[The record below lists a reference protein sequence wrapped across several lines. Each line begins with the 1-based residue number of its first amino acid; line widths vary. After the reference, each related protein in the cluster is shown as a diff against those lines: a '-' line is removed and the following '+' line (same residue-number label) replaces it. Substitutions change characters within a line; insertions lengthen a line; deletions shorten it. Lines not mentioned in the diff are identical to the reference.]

1 MDRGIPLQIL
11 RLALLAQNDTGGGS
25 LGMTRKRSLRM
36 TPEGFTRNDTR
47 GGSLGMTTMGGGSNL
62 PEHHRESKHYRY
74 GIAGVLAW
82 GPFWGGGD
90 CSYYF
95 VVEVWV
101 DASDYLYVGH

>member
-1 MDRGIPLQIL
+1 
-11 RLALLAQNDTGGGS
+11 
-25 LGMTRKRSLRM
+25 M
-36 TPEGFTRNDTR
+36 TPDEVARNDTR
-47 GGSLGMTTMGGGSNL
+47 GGSLGMTPEGLTRNATKEVTRNDRRRSRNDTGEAGGSKL
-62 PEHHRESKHYRY
+62 PEHHRESKHDRY
-74 GIAGVLAW
+74 GVAGVLAW

>member
-1 MDRGIPLQIL
+1 MGLARLVFYVIVSQPITLRGVAEGGL
-11 RLALLAQNDTGGGS
+11 RFLVSLRSLGMTSEGFTQNDTGGW
-25 LGMTRKRSLRM
+25 
-36 TPEGFTRNDTR
+36 RNT
-47 GGSLGMTTMGGGSNL
+47 L
-62 PEHHRESKHYRY
+62 PEHHRESKHHRY
-74 GIAGVLAW
+74 GVAGVLAW

>member
-1 MDRGIPLQIL
+1 MWIGVFPYRFFV
-11 RLALLAQNDTGGGS
+11 S
-25 LGMTRKRSLRM
+25 LRSLRM
-36 TPEGFTRNDTR
+36 TQEGFARNVTKEVTRNDRRRSRYDT
-47 GGSLGMTTMGGGSNL
+47 GEASGSKL

-74 GIAGVLAW
+74 GVAGVLAW

>member
-1 MDRGIPLQIL
+1 MWIGVFPYRFF
-11 RLALLAQNDTGGGS
+11 GS
-25 LGMTRKRSLRM
+25 LRSLRM
-36 TPEGFTRNDTR
+36 TPEGLAQNDTGGIHSECHGRGRTRNDT
-47 GGSLGMTTMGGGSNL
+47 GEAGGSNL
-62 PEHHRESKHYRY
+62 PEHHRESEHHGY
-74 GIAGVLAW
+74 GVAGVQAW

>member
-1 MDRGIPLQIL
+1 
-11 RLALLAQNDTGGGS
+11 
-25 LGMTRKRSLRM
+25 MTRKRSLEM
-36 TPEGFTRNDTR
+36 TPEGFTRNDTEEVAR
-47 GGSLGMTTMGGGSNL
+47 NATEGAALGMTQKGGGRKL
-62 PEHHRESKHYRY
+62 PEHHRESKHYWY
-74 GIAGVLAW
+74 GVAGVQAW